1 MQNRQIS
8 GSVKYYSYWRN
19 GKCKQFDQTNKSK
32 LGVLI
37 YKVTAKMINICI
49 ITTLKEEKKD

>member
-1 MQNRQIS
+1 MQKQIS
-8 GSVKYYSYWRN
+8 GSVKQYSYRRN

-32 LGVLI
+32 FGVLM

-49 ITTLKEEKKD
+49 ITMLKEEKKD